1 MPCQGSPASSASS
14 APFHRTCPQRQS
26 VRKSHDAAPAA
37 AAATAEPEAPH
48 RRRAAKPGASVGT
61 TEVKMLAVWLE
72 SFEDH
77 LNFPVCELLEMTST
91 GQDGAAGGSIRA
103 EDRIQEC
110 FIIFIHSLKS
120 GLFRVHLKG
129 PQTRIN
135 LATPLVDGMVVSRR
149 ILGPMVRYTA
159 LNMAKRRRLDLDSYQ
174 LPHVRRKLKIQEL
187 ASRYRADL
195 QTPEFY
201 TRLFSPP

>member
-1 MPCQGSPASSASS
+1 
-14 APFHRTCPQRQS
+14 
-26 VRKSHDAAPAA
+26 
-37 AAATAEPEAPH
+37 
-48 RRRAAKPGASVGT
+48 
-61 TEVKMLAVWLE
+61 
-72 SFEDH
+72 
-77 LNFPVCELLEMTST
+77 MTST

-129 PQTRIN
+129 PQTRYGPLQYTLSLFFLQETVFSACCHFRIN

-159 LNMAKRRRLDLDSYQ
+159 LNMAKRRRLDLD
-174 LPHVRRKLKIQEL
+174 R
-187 ASRYRADL
+187 
-195 QTPEFY
+195 
-201 TRLFSPP
+201 